1 MRRTLTLRLQTP
13 AGEEQQD
20 SLIALRLETPDG
32 ARGVLP
38 GHESALVLLAPG
50 VGRYRVEDASE
61 PRYFAA
67 EAGLGWIGPEEVRL
81 VSRWIA
87 RAPSLA
93 ALVRLVE
100 RRREVRGR
108 LEESAR
114 RQVERHEVA
123 TRRALAKLQREVSW

>member
-1 MRRTLTLRLQTP
+1 LRLQTP
-13 AGEEQQD
+13 AGEERVEEVV
-20 SLIALRLETPDG
+20 ALRLETPDG

-38 GHESALVLLAPG
+38 GHEPALALLAPG
-50 VGRYRVEDASE
+50 VGRYRVAGATE
-61 PRYFAA
+61 PGYFAA
-67 EAGLGWIGPEEVRL
+67 EAGLAWIGPDEVRL

-87 RAPSLA
+87 RAPSVA
-93 ALVRLVE
+93 ALVRLIE
-100 RRREVRGR
+100 KRHTVRAR